1 MGCVIVVLLRSCM
14 LRRLQWWRWL
24 RHMLRL
30 GTRLLSVG
38 LQNRIDLPPPVFRRV
53 LFEPFEGQKL
63 WFGTHLFMTP
73 MDMRLRNCG
82 IPIDAIWVVCGAP
95 V

>member
-1 MGCVIVVLLRSCM
+1 MWSLIVVLLRCCV
-14 LRRLQWWRWL
+14 LRRLQWLSWL
-24 RHMLRL
+24 RLSA
-30 GTRLLSVG
+30 RLLSVG
-38 LQNRIDLPPPVFRRV
+38 LQNRIDLTPPVFRRV
-53 LFEPFEGQKL
+53 LFESFEGQKL
-63 WFGTHLFMTP
+63 RFGTHLFITP